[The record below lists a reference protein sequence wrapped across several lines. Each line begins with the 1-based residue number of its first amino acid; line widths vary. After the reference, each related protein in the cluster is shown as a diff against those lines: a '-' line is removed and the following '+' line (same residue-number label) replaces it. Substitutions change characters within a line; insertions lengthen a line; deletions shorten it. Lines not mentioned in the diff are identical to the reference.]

1 MARTLI
7 IGGNRGIGLALAR
20 SHQQRGDRVIVSCR
34 TPNAALQAL
43 GVEILDG
50 VEVTDSASLAA
61 AEQRLSPGHIDRLI
75 VNAGILGREQFD
87 GLDEPAFERMA
98 AQFAVN
104 AMGPLRVVQALSGR
118 LDYGSKIG
126 ILTSR
131 MGSVADNTSGG
142 YYGYRMSKAAVNA
155 AGKSLAIDLAPRGIA
170 VALLHPGY
178 VRTDMTGGQGEIEA
192 DTAAQSLTAR
202 LDALMLQSTGRFW
215 HATGS
220 ELPW

>member
-7 IGGNRGIGLALAR
+7 IGGNRGIGLALAQ
-20 SHQQRGDRVIVSCR
+20 SHLQRGDRVIVTCR
-34 TPNAALQAL
+34 TPSPALQAL
-43 GVEILDG
+43 DVEILAG

-61 AEQRLSPGHIDRLI
+61 AEQRLSPGHLDRLI
-75 VNAGILGREQFD
+75 INAGILGREQLDGFD
-87 GLDEPAFERMA
+87 EAAFQRMA
-98 AQFAVN
+98 QQLAVN
-104 AMGPLRVVQALSGR
+104 AIGPLRVVQAFSAR
-118 LDYGSKIG
+118 LEHGSKIG

-131 MGSVADNTSGG
+131 MGSMGDNSSGG

-170 VALLHPGY
+170 VALLHPGF

-192 DTAAQSLTAR
+192 TTAAQGLTAR
-202 LDALMLQSTGRFW
+202 LDALMLASSGRFW